1 MAAKLNFKDEPH
13 YDDYV
18 EEMKLEL
25 DVAVKGELDWRMDWS
40 VIDAKGMWQKSFEE
54 NKAYFEELILK
65 RS

>member
-25 DVAVKGELDWRMDWS
+25 GVAVKGELDWRMDWS
-40 VIDAKGMWQKSFEE
+40 VIDAKGMW
-54 NKAYFEELILK
+54 
-65 RS
+65 